1 MVLVACALDS
11 MSSCI
16 PDRPASAEGRSLG
29 WKGEGARPRGGAAVL
44 HGALP
49 LPGTGY
55 FYPRCGCRGGW
66 GWGRM
71 ARQGDVADGLDWFRK
86 PRLEETAK
94 ETEGVLVARSPPPFP
109 FLSLPPP
116 PGGGWRSGASL
127 LSSSPGVLEVK
138 QLSWSVSRLQT
149 PAVSSFLELR
159 PRPPRSECG
168 LGPPSPWWDGVT
180 CDAYPCILS
189 LNSSLCTP
197 PSHDSDCRLGGDPGR
212 GPWRRAWHLSTK
224 CG

>member
-11 MSSCI
+11 MSCI

-29 WKGEGARPRGGAAVL
+29 WKGAGARPRGGAAVL

-71 ARQGDVADGLDWFRK
+71 ARQGDVAHGLDWFRK
-86 PRLEETAK
+86 PRLKETAK
-94 ETEGVLVARSPPPFP
+94 ETEGVLAARSPPPFP
-109 FLSLPPP
+109 FLSLTPSPW
-116 PGGGWRSGASL
+116 GGGLGQACSPL
-127 LSSSPGVLEVK
+127 PPGVLEVK
-138 QLSWSVSRLQT
+138 QLSWFVSRLQT
-149 PAVSSFLELR
+149 SAVSSFLDLR

-168 LGPPSPWWDGVT
+168 VGPPSPRAGW
-180 CDAYPCILS
+180 
-189 LNSSLCTP
+189 
-197 PSHDSDCRLGGDPGR
+197 GD
-212 GPWRRAWHLSTK
+212 L
-224 CG
+224 